1 FWQTSHTQWDLKT
14 WDHFFSKKCP
24 KASERKSHNDLG
36 GELEILKKYLN
47 PKSKESRK
55 VHKLKHQLKK
65 FRKHKGKKE
74 KENLA
79 SPSGSQALSLTT
91 EVVKILRKKIKKER
105 RKVINLMRQEIKELR
120 EEKIEKVSYSTVS
133 SAQFSSFCMQS
144 GFIIQ
149 SLEYKGNLP
158 RKDIPAFNW
167 SKYAENFV
175 EQREN
180 ILNYLEE
187 HLGEKLPRNVII
199 SEVASERG
207 FLNTYGN
214 SPFPFHTVD
223 ALVKKAG
230 VRAVIELKKI
240 VKSSHIKQI
249 ILEMIAADLFV
260 RDEIKVFGLLTDLKS
275 AWHFF
280 WLEEGKKIM
289 TVKMTHRNKALDF
302 ACKLA
307 DVYRDQSKEVN
318 LIGLQKVQRVKIRE
332 L

>member
-1 FWQTSHTQWDLKT
+1 MKSLKITPQIKKTLYKFINQKHREQIKINEFWQTSHTQWDLKT

-167 SKYAENFV
+167 SN
-175 EQREN
+175 
-180 ILNYLEE
+180 
-187 HLGEKLPRNVII
+187 
-199 SEVASERG
+199 
-207 FLNTYGN
+207 
-214 SPFPFHTVD
+214 PFPFHTRGTTDLILVESHSVD

>member
-1 FWQTSHTQWDLKT
+1 M
-14 WDHFFSKKCP
+14 
-24 KASERKSHNDLG
+24 
-36 GELEILKKYLN
+36 
-47 PKSKESRK
+47 
-55 VHKLKHQLKK
+55 
-65 FRKHKGKKE
+65 E
-74 KENLA
+74 KEGQDSLYFLDMKI
-79 SPSGSQALSLTT
+79 GSQASSLTT
-91 EVVKILRKKIKKER
+91 EVVKILRKEIKKER
-105 RKVINLMRQEIKELR
+105 RKVNNLMRQEIKELR

-133 SAQFSSFCMQS
+133 SAQFSAFCMQS

-167 SKYAENFV
+167 SK
-175 EQREN
+175 
-180 ILNYLEE
+180 
-187 HLGEKLPRNVII
+187 NVII

-207 FLNTYGN
+207 FLNT
-214 SPFPFHTVD
+214 VD
-223 ALVKKAG
+223 ALVKKAE

-260 RDEIKVFGLLTDLKS
+260 RDEIKVFGLLIDLKS

-289 TVKMTHRNKALDF
+289 TVKMTYRNKALDF
-302 ACKLA
+302 TCKLA

-318 LIGLQKVQRVKIRE
+318 LIGLQKVQRVKIWE

>member
-1 FWQTSHTQWDLKT
+1 
-14 WDHFFSKKCP
+14 
-24 KASERKSHNDLG
+24 
-36 GELEILKKYLN
+36 
-47 PKSKESRK
+47 
-55 VHKLKHQLKK
+55 
-65 FRKHKGKKE
+65 
-74 KENLA
+74 
-79 SPSGSQALSLTT
+79 
-91 EVVKILRKKIKKER
+91 
-105 RKVINLMRQEIKELR
+105 MRQEIKELR

-199 SEVASERG
+199 SEVASTTDLILVE
-207 FLNTYGN
+207 
-214 SPFPFHTVD
+214 SHSVD

>member
-1 FWQTSHTQWDLKT
+1 MYCQRFLPFNLLSS
-14 WDHFFSKKCP
+14 SK
-24 KASERKSHNDLG
+24 
-36 GELEILKKYLN
+36 
-47 PKSKESRK
+47 
-55 VHKLKHQLKK
+55 
-65 FRKHKGKKE
+65 
-74 KENLA
+74 
-79 SPSGSQALSLTT
+79 GSQASSPAT
-91 EVVKILRKKIKKER
+91 EVVKILRKEIKKER
-105 RKVINLMRQEIKELR
+105 REVINLMRQEIKELR

-133 SAQFSSFCMQS
+133 SAQFLAFCMQS

-167 SKYAENFV
+167 SYAENFV

-214 SPFPFHTVD
+214 SPFPFHTRGTTDLILVESHSVD

-332 L
+332 LFDNLLN